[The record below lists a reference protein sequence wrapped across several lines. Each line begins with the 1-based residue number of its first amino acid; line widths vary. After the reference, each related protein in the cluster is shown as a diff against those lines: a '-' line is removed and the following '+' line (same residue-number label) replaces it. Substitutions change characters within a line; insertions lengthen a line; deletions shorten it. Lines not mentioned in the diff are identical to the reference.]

1 VVFTLTPVLS
11 LSPSWYPQDLHVYKP
26 VSLMQEDGCVCSQGR
41 WPWCF
46 AMHMAHRLPLQQGVR
61 TDEAA
66 LEQSVVPF
74 AFELYCLAAWM
85 ASLLH
90 MLNVKGWI
98 LNKNML
104 RSLTLW
110 TTFKSFPIG
119 EVILM
124 HTNLNV
130 QSWLLHL
137 ISLSVLLQMGEWDFI
152 KYTVCSWINIRFEG
166 QVYSSCQD

>member
-1 VVFTLTPVLS
+1 MAEFKFELPYAFNSQLWLLIVIIEQYLAQQREPAVFTLTPPS
-11 LSPSWYPQDLHVYKP
+11 FSPCQCPQDLHVYKP

-66 LEQSVVPF
+66 LEQSVLPF

-85 ASLLH
+85 ATLLL

-98 LNKNML
+98 LNKNMFRSVTL
-104 RSLTLW
+104 R
-110 TTFKSFPIG
+110 TTF
-119 EVILM
+119 
-124 HTNLNV
+124 
-130 QSWLLHL
+130 
-137 ISLSVLLQMGEWDFI
+137 
-152 KYTVCSWINIRFEG
+152 NIVFL
-166 QVYSSCQD
+166 